1 MKQKSPSIRVAPRV
15 VLVFLLFLVTDRSG
29 LVFVTLMAA
38 FFHELGHIFAA
49 RVLHVPFRQMRIDL
63 MGARLEIGGRML
75 SYKEEW
81 LLAMA
86 GPLASFLAAGVGL
99 VFRELSE
106 LSLYFSCASL
116 LLGGLNLLPIRSFD
130 GGRMLEAS
138 VSSIAGAR
146 TAYRVMTLSSFFC
159 LFLLWAVSVYFLLRV
174 GDGISLFF
182 FSLSL
187 FLRFFERE
195 KL

>member
-1 MKQKSPSIRVAPRV
+1 MQSRAKIRIAPRV
-15 VLVFLLFLVTDRSG
+15 VLIFLLFLFTDRSG
-29 LVFVTLMAA
+29 LVFVTLLAA

-49 RVLHVPFRQMRIDL
+49 RVLHIPFRRMRIDL

-75 SYKEEW
+75 SYREEW

-86 GPLASFLAAGVGL
+86 GPLTSLLTSAAGAIFWRVSD
-99 VFRELSE
+99 LSV
-106 LSLYFSCASL
+106 YFSCASL

-138 VSSIAGAR
+138 VSAFAGMRA
-146 TAYRVMTLSSFFC
+146 AHRVITLSSLVS

>member
-1 MKQKSPSIRVAPRV
+1 MMKSRPKIRIAPRV
-15 VLVFLLFLVTDRSG
+15 VLIFLLFLVTDRSG
-29 LVFVTLMAA
+29 LVFVTLLAA
-38 FFHELGHIFAA
+38 FFHELGHILAA
-49 RVLHVPFRQMRIDL
+49 RMLHIPFRRMRIDL

-75 SYKEEW
+75 SYREEW
-81 LLAMA
+81 ILAVS
-86 GPLASFLAAGVGL
+86 GPLASFLVAAVGVI
-99 VFRELSE
+99 FWKWTELSV
-106 LSLYFSCASL
+106 YFSCASL

-138 VSSIAGAR
+138 VAAFAGTR
-146 TAYRVMTLSSFFC
+146 MAYRVITLSSFFC